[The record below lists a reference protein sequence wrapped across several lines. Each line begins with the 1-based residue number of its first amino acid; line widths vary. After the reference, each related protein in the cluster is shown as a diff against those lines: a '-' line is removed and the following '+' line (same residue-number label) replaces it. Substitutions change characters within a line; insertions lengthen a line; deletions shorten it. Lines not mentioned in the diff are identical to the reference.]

1 MGDIGSGGRP
11 AGRRIRLALGGT
23 AVAATLGVGAF
34 LITDHLTRK
43 QSSTTDVGA
52 LAPATTAASSAATA
66 KVTARPT
73 GKPSASKP
81 ASASAGPSASA
92 SAPPVSDAV
101 RKRVM
106 EAREQGEKYGVK
118 VTRPLTAAAGVAPVV
133 DLRRTTTGSL
143 AKGIVRLV
151 TARSDLTGQQ
161 ELGWVAGGVID
172 HGDDKCTQT
181 FRLSNEPVARKKPT
195 LLLCWRT
202 SADKSVVAAIV
213 DPKGRPSTAKA
224 LTAVDD
230 KWDSMG

>member
-1 MGDIGSGGRP
+1 MGDTGSGGRP
-11 AGRRIRLALGGT
+11 AGRRIQIALGGT
-23 AVAATLGVGAF
+23 AVAAALGVGAF
-34 LITDHLTRK
+34 LVTDHLTRN

-52 LAPATTAASSAATA
+52 LAPAPTAASPAATA
-66 KVTARPT
+66 KAESRPT

-81 ASASAGPSASA
+81 APASAGRSASA
-92 SAPPVSDAV
+92 SAPPISDAV
-101 RKRVM
+101 RKRIM
-106 EAREQGEKYGVK
+106 EAREQGEKHGVK
-118 VTRPLTAAAGVAPVV
+118 ITRPLTEEAGMAPVV
-133 DLRRTTTGSL
+133 DLQRTTTGSL

-181 FRLSNEPVARKKPT
+181 FRLSNEPAARKKPT

-202 SADKSVVAAIV
+202 SAAKSVVAAIV
-213 DPKGRPSTAKA
+213 DPKGKPSTAKA
-224 LTAVDD
+224 LKAVDD